1 MCRPDDRD
9 LGLLPQ
15 VRAVRVRWLRG
26 GTGASRRPVLPLH
39 LPRRGL
45 RARLGLVAAGV
56 RQLVRMAPRGDGGG
70 RAGVQQRAPRDLL
83 RRGHRPSRGAVM
95 TRDQLAEWCVNVTEK
110 REALQHGTRAQPRG
124 PPDMFGTVVRL
135 EPHLYATDPIHV
147 DVLVRWDD

>member
-83 RRGHRPSRGAVM
+83 RRGRRPSRGAVM
-95 TRDQLAEWCVNVTEK
+95 TRADLAEWCVNVTEK
-110 REALQHGTRAQPRG
+110 AQTTPEQSAVLERLAGDIAHTYEERG
-124 PPDMFGTVVRL
+124 QFRTVDGF
-135 EPHLYATDPIHV
+135 YS
-147 DVLVRWDD
+147 